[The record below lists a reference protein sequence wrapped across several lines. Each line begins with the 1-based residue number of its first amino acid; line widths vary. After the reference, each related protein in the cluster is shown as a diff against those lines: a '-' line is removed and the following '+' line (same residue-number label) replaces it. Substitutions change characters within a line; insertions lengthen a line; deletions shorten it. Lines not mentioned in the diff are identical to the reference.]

1 MIENLNLK
9 SRNNINHL
17 VEKRSKEIFYV
28 KKART
33 ERLRKSAIVN
43 MQKLL
48 NKEESKKKDLLRKIS
63 NYVPVN
69 YDCMQSLSLRK

>member
-9 SRNNINHL
+9 SRNNTNHL